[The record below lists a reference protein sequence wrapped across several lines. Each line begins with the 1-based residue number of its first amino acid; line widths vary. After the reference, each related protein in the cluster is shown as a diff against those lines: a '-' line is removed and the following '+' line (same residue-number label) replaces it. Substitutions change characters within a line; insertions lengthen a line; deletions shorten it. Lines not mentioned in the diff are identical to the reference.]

1 MKKLVETLCGTLA
14 GLALFAI
21 MALTFFDVAGRKIVS
36 QSITGS
42 LEMTE
47 LLMVVVIF
55 AALPLV
61 SLKGEHVVFDSLDS
75 HIPPLARRI
84 QHSLVHL
91 LCAGGLLALGWLM
104 IQTGNDFAANGDTT
118 AQLAIRKAPFIYGMG
133 VLCALTGLVHLTLAL
148 KPAAHPGDA
157 SGSNTGNEFE
167 GGTL

>member
-1 MKKLVETLCGTLA
+1 MNKFIESLCGALA
-14 GLALFAI
+14 GIALFGI

-61 SLKGEHVVFDSLDS
+61 SLKGEHVVFDSLDN
-75 HIPPLARRI
+75 HIPPTLRRI
-84 QHSLVHL
+84 QHSLVHV

-104 IQTGNDFAANGDTT
+104 IQTGKDFSANGDTT
-118 AQLAIRKAPFIYGMG
+118 AQLAIPKAPFIYGMG
-133 VLCALTGLVHLTLAL
+133 VLCALTGLVHLALAF
-148 KPAAHPGDA
+148 KPAASPG
-157 SGSNTGNEFE
+157 NTSSDNTPNEFE